1 MLKKRSILIL
11 AVLIMICLL
20 LPTAEEPDHK
30 ETGEDHPQAQKG
42 KTISAADPGL

>member
-20 LPTAEEPDHK
+20 LPTAAFA
-30 ETGEDHPQAQKG
+30 EDG
-42 KTISAADPGL
+42 VDYTWGL